1 MSPNMFGR
9 PEDPIGETPTT
20 ISSPNAPN
28 VSVAYPTFNDW
39 LRRYDF
45 HKTLSGGDAAKRVLF
60 NDMKRSHEHKML
72 ELLNLISKQS
82 SGRAVLVEIMLA
94 PTRKVRILPFDF
106 MPSSHW
112 TSGTGAETS
121 PWIGRNGWQKDAPFA
136 GQGSG
141 GKRFAAED
149 KTTGRIE
156 VGKGTGSGSDIFF
169 SENRYRGLKKA
180 DETLLHELV
189 HASRMARGVEYLMPV
204 NGGYDNL
211 EEFLAVTI
219 ANMYRAQL
227 RRLLRDYQ
235 FHEIRAA
242 GFLDANL
249 SPTPRLLLAYMRNK
263 QKSLFERLAALDDAP
278 FNPMKQV
285 KDTSDALIRKIE
297 HT

>member
-1 MSPNMFGR
+1 MSPNML
-9 PEDPIGETPTT
+9 PADPVTETPTT

-39 LRRYDF
+39 LGLYDA
-45 HKTLSGGDAAKRVLF
+45 HKSLSGGDAAKRILF
-60 NDMKRSHEHKML
+60 SDMKRSHEHKVL

-94 PTRKVRILPFDF
+94 PTREIRILPFDF
-106 MPSSHW
+106 MPSSDWSFH
-112 TSGTGAETS
+112 TGAETS
-121 PWIGRNGWQKDAPFA
+121 PWIPGNAWLKDAPIA

-149 KTTGRIE
+149 KKTGRIE
-156 VGKGTGSGSDIFF
+156 VGRGTGSGSDIFF

-227 RRLLRDYQ
+227 RRPLRDYQ
-235 FHEIRAA
+235 FREIKAA
-242 GFLDANL
+242 DFLDSNL

-285 KDTSDALIRKIE
+285 KETSDALIRKIE
-297 HT
+297 HA